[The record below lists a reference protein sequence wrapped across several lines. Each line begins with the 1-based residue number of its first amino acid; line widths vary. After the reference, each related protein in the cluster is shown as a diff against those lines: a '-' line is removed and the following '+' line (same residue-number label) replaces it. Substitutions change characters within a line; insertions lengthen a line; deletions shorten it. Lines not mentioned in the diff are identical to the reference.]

1 VPVATFLKL
10 THLLYFSK
18 PASDR
23 LIYQVIRRQKVHS
36 ILECG
41 IGVTQRAIR
50 MIQLARLVSPEGEL
64 HYTGMDLFEGREAS
78 DGPGVSLK
86 RAHQLLTP
94 MEAKIRLIPGDP
106 ASMLAAMA
114 NSLGRVDLVV
124 ISARQNT
131 PSLAKAWYYLP
142 RLLRPTSEVLLEE
155 LQPGGTIALR
165 SLSLSE
171 IATLAAATAPRRV
184 A

>member
-1 VPVATFLKL
+1 MPVATFLKL

-114 NSLGRVDLVV
+114 SPIRYGTGLRPRARVASTKMGVMARQTMSLARSAESAAAAAMTRASSPAGPAEAAM
-124 ISARQNT
+124 SAR
-131 PSLAKAWYYLP
+131 L
-142 RLLRPTSEVLLEE
+142 
-155 LQPGGTIALR
+155 
-165 SLSLSE
+165 
-171 IATLAAATAPRRV
+171 TAV
-184 A
+184 